1 MASNLPVQDPLSDQ
15 EIEELDDFLLDAEGI
30 DESMNVSMLDGF
42 LTALICGPKLIMP
55 SEWMRWVWD
64 TEHGKD
70 SPNFSSE
77 DEAGRILSM
86 LTRHMNDITST
97 LSQAPEYYEPLLL
110 ENINHGNPI
119 PILDEWCMGF
129 VKGMSLDEEGWSDI
143 AVANPQW
150 LSTIFLYG
158 TEKGWE
164 TLLAKDIPLEE
175 HIEMSERLTTDV
187 LNIYAG
193 LKALRESQISQARS
207 STISKRDLAA
217 DNDTQDPAGLCP
229 CGSGKK
235 FKQCHGE
242 PGRLH

>member
-1 MASNLPVQDPLSDQ
+1 MASNLPVQDPLSDE
-15 EIEELDDFLLDAEGI
+15 EIEELDDFLLDSEGI

-42 LTALICGPKLIMP
+42 LTALICAPKLILP

-86 LTRHMNDITST
+86 LMRHMNDITRT

-110 ENINHGNPI
+110 ENINNGNPI

-175 HIEMSERLTTDV
+175 HVEMSERLTTDV

-193 LKALRESQISQARS
+193 LKALRESQISQARP
-207 STISKRDLAA
+207 STVSKRDPAA
-217 DNDTQDPAGLCP
+217 ESDSQDPAGLCP

-235 FKQCHGE
+235 FKLCHGE

>member
-1 MASNLPVQDPLSDQ
+1 MASNQPVQDPLSDE

-42 LTALICGPKLIMP
+42 LTALICAPKLILP

-64 TEHGKD
+64 TEHGND
-70 SPNFSSE
+70 SPKFTSE
-77 DEAGRILSM
+77 DEASRILSM
-86 LTRHMNDITST
+86 LMRHMNDITRT

-110 ENINHGNPI
+110 ENINNGNPI

-164 TLLAKDIPLEE
+164 TLLARDIPLEE
-175 HIEMSERLTTDV
+175 HVEMSERLTTDV
-187 LNIYAG
+187 LHIYAG
-193 LKALRESQISQARS
+193 LKALRESQISQARP
-207 STISKRDLAA
+207 STVSKRDLTT

-235 FKQCHGE
+235 FKLCHGE

>member
-1 MASNLPVQDPLSDQ
+1 MASNLPVQDPLSDE

-42 LTALICGPKLIMP
+42 LTALICAPKLILP

-86 LTRHMNDITST
+86 LMRHMNDITRT

-110 ENINHGNPI
+110 ENINNGNPI

-164 TLLAKDIPLEE
+164 TLLARDIPLEE
-175 HIEMSERLTTDV
+175 HIAMSERLTTDV

-193 LKALRESQISQARS
+193 LKALRESQISQVRP
-207 STISKRDLAA
+207 STVSKRDLAA
-217 DNDTQDPAGLCP
+217 DNDKQDPAGLCP

-235 FKQCHGE
+235 FKLCHGE

>member
-1 MASNLPVQDPLSDQ
+1 MASNLPIQDPLSDE

-42 LTALICGPKLIMP
+42 LTALICAPKLILP

-86 LTRHMNDITST
+86 LMRHMNDITST

-110 ENINHGNPI
+110 ENINSGNPI

-143 AVANPQW
+143 AVANQQW

-164 TLLAKDIPLEE
+164 TLLSRDIPLEE
-175 HIEMSERLTTDV
+175 HIAMSERLTSDV
-187 LNIYAG
+187 LNIYAA
-193 LKALRESQISQARS
+193 LKALRESQISQARP
-207 STISKRDLAA
+207 STINQRDLSA
-217 DNDTQDPAGLCP
+217 DNDTQDTAGLCP

-235 FKQCHGE
+235 FKLCHGE

>member
-1 MASNLPVQDPLSDQ
+1 MASNLPVQDPLSDE

-42 LTALICGPKLIMP
+42 LTALICAPKLILP

-86 LTRHMNDITST
+86 LMRHMNDITRT

-110 ENINHGNPI
+110 ENINNGNPI

-193 LKALRESQISQARS
+193 FQALRESQISQARP
-207 STISKRDLAA
+207 STVSKRDLAA

-235 FKQCHGE
+235 FKLCHGE

>member
-1 MASNLPVQDPLSDQ
+1 MASNLLVQDPLSDE

-42 LTALICGPKLIMP
+42 LTALICAPKLILP

-64 TEHGKD
+64 TEHGND

-86 LTRHMNDITST
+86 LMRHMNDITRT

-110 ENINHGNPI
+110 ENINNGNPI

-129 VKGMSLDEEGWSDI
+129 VKAMSLDEEGWSDI

-175 HIEMSERLTTDV
+175 HIEMAERLTTDV

-193 LKALRESQISQARS
+193 LKALRESQISQARP
-207 STISKRDLAA
+207 STVSKRDLAGES
-217 DNDTQDPAGLCP
+217 NTQDPAGLCP

-235 FKQCHGE
+235 FKLCHGE

>member
-1 MASNLPVQDPLSDQ
+1 MASNLPVQDPLSDK

-42 LTALICGPKLIMP
+42 LTALICAPKLILP

-86 LTRHMNDITST
+86 LMRHMNDITRT
-97 LSQAPEYYEPLLL
+97 LSHAPEYYEPLLL
-110 ENINHGNPI
+110 ENINNGNPI

-129 VKGMSLDEEGWSDI
+129 VKGMSLDEEEWSDI

-164 TLLAKDIPLEE
+164 TLLARDIPLEE
-175 HIEMSERLTTDV
+175 HIAMSERLTTDV

-193 LKALRESQISQARS
+193 LKALRESQISQARP
-207 STISKRDLAA
+207 STVSKRDLAA

-235 FKQCHGE
+235 FKLCHGE

>member
-1 MASNLPVQDPLSDQ
+1 MASNLPVQDPLSDE

-42 LTALICGPKLIMP
+42 LTALICAPKLILP

-86 LTRHMNDITST
+86 LMRHMNDITRT

-110 ENINHGNPI
+110 ENINNGNPI

-129 VKGMSLDEEGWSDI
+129 VKGMSLDEEGWADV
-143 AVANPQW
+143 AVTNPQW
-150 LSTIFLYG
+150 LSTILLYG

-164 TLLAKDIPLEE
+164 TLLARDIPLEE
-175 HIEMSERLTTDV
+175 HIAMSEKLTTDV
-187 LNIYAG
+187 LHIYAS
-193 LKALRESQISQARS
+193 LKALRESQISQARP
-207 STISKRDLAA
+207 STVSKRDMTA

-235 FKQCHGE
+235 FKLCHGE

>member
-1 MASNLPVQDPLSDQ
+1 MASNLPVQDPLSDE

-42 LTALICGPKLIMP
+42 LTALICAPKLILP

-86 LTRHMNDITST
+86 LMRHMNDITRT

-110 ENINHGNPI
+110 ENINNGNPI

-150 LSTIFLYG
+150 LSTFFLYG

-164 TLLAKDIPLEE
+164 TLLARDIPLEE
-175 HIEMSERLTTDV
+175 HIAMSERLTTDV

-193 LKALRESQISQARS
+193 LKALRESQISQARP
-207 STISKRDLAA
+207 STVSKRDLAA

-235 FKQCHGE
+235 FKLCHGE

>member
-1 MASNLPVQDPLSDQ
+1 MASNLPVQDPLSDE

-42 LTALICGPKLIMP
+42 LTALICAPKLILP

-77 DEAGRILSM
+77 DEAGRNLSM
-86 LTRHMNDITST
+86 LMRHKNDITRT

-110 ENINHGNPI
+110 ENINNGNPI

-158 TEKGWE
+158 TENGWE
-164 TLLAKDIPLEE
+164 TLLAKAIPLEE
-175 HIEMSERLTTDV
+175 HIAMSERLTTDV

-193 LKALRESQISQARS
+193 LKALRESQISQARH
-207 STISKRDLAA
+207 STFSKRDLAA

-235 FKQCHGE
+235 FKLCHGE

>member
-1 MASNLPVQDPLSDQ
+1 MASNLPVQDPLSDE

-42 LTALICGPKLIMP
+42 LTALICAPKLILP

-86 LTRHMNDITST
+86 LMRHMNDITRT

-110 ENINHGNPI
+110 ENINNGNPI

-164 TLLAKDIPLEE
+164 TLLARDIPLEE
-175 HIEMSERLTTDV
+175 HIAMSERLTTDV

-193 LKALRESQISQARS
+193 LKALRESQISQARP
-207 STISKRDLAA
+207 STVSKRDLAA

-229 CGSGKK
+229 CVSGKK
-235 FKQCHGE
+235 FKLCHGE

>member
-1 MASNLPVQDPLSDQ
+1 MASNLPVQDPLSDE

-42 LTALICGPKLIMP
+42 LTALICAPKLILP

-86 LTRHMNDITST
+86 LMRHMNDITRT

-110 ENINHGNPI
+110 ENINNGNPI

-193 LKALRESQISQARS
+193 LKALRESQISQART
-207 STISKRDLAA
+207 STVSKRDLAA

-235 FKQCHGE
+235 FKLCHGE

>member
-1 MASNLPVQDPLSDQ
+1 
-15 EIEELDDFLLDAEGI
+15 
-30 DESMNVSMLDGF
+30 ML
-42 LTALICGPKLIMP
+42 M
-55 SEWMRWVWD
+55 
-64 TEHGKD
+64 
-70 SPNFSSE
+70 
-77 DEAGRILSM
+77 
-86 LTRHMNDITST
+86 RHMNDITRT

-110 ENINHGNPI
+110 ENINNGNPI

-164 TLLAKDIPLEE
+164 TLLARDIPLEE
-175 HIEMSERLTTDV
+175 HIAMSERLTTDV

-193 LKALRESQISQARS
+193 LKALRESQISQARP
-207 STISKRDLAA
+207 STVSKRDLAA

-235 FKQCHGE
+235 FKLCHGE

>member
-1 MASNLPVQDPLSDQ
+1 MASNQPVQDPLSDE
-15 EIEELDDFLLDAEGI
+15 EIEALDDFLLDAEGI

-42 LTALICGPKLIMP
+42 LTALICAPKLILP

-64 TEHGKD
+64 TENGKD

-77 DEAGRILSM
+77 DEASRILSM
-86 LTRHMNDITST
+86 LMRHMNDITRT

-110 ENINHGNPI
+110 ENINNGNPI

-175 HIEMSERLTTDV
+175 HIAMSERLTTDV

-193 LKALRESQISQARS
+193 LKVLRESEISQARP
-207 STISKRDLAA
+207 STISKRDLTAG
-217 DNDTQDPAGLCP
+217 NDTQDLAGLCP

-235 FKQCHGE
+235 FKLCHGE

>member
-1 MASNLPVQDPLSDQ
+1 MASNLPVQDPLSDE

-42 LTALICGPKLIMP
+42 LTALICAPKLILP

-86 LTRHMNDITST
+86 LMRHMNDITRT

-110 ENINHGNPI
+110 ENINNGNPI

-164 TLLAKDIPLEE
+164 TMLAKDIPLEE

-193 LKALRESQISQARS
+193 FKALRESQISQARP
-207 STISKRDLAA
+207 STVSKRDLAA

-235 FKQCHGE
+235 FKLCHGE